1 MASKLISIFL
11 GLQCWSPVLLP
22 CPFPHRSDSNTLEST
37 SLHTSFSWHE
47 GVSDLVLTCTAP
59 SECLCKQT
67 PTYYTK
73 MISLP
78 RSNYVCLLFC
88 VWNTIQKSRLTL
100 PVSWNFLDANPSA
113 LLCLCIYL
121 GLTHSNKDTL
131 DLILSLST
139 SATCQG
145 TEWIKPWAKA
155 RCSEAEKRPAPAG
168 FLFLMVSLDK
178 LGMLDTASL
187 YSLQILT
194 LKSII
199 TLHSKFRRALPDS
212 EPVSSTAVGKKKSS
226 KGKLL
231 QLLCCQQGLHTTK
244 NLQFAKNPTIH
255 KATKSL
261 LNVFLFL
268 YIMRHIAQFVSWKLY

>member
-1 MASKLISIFL
+1 
-11 GLQCWSPVLLP
+11 
-22 CPFPHRSDSNTLEST
+22 
-37 SLHTSFSWHE
+37 
-47 GVSDLVLTCTAP
+47 
-59 SECLCKQT
+59 
-67 PTYYTK
+67 

-78 RSNYVCLLFC
+78 WSNYVCLLFC
-88 VWNTIQKSRLTL
+88 VWNTIQKSRLTF
-100 PVSWNFLDANPSA
+100 PVSWNFLDANPSP

-121 GLTHSNKDTL
+121 GLTHSSKDTF

-168 FLFLMVSLDK
+168 SLFLMVSLDK

-199 TLHSKFRRALPDS
+199 TLHSKFGRALPDT
-212 EPVSSTAVGKKKSS
+212 EPVSSTAVERKGS

-231 QLLCCQQGLHTTK
+231 PAAAVLSAGPAHHQ
-244 NLQFAKNPTIH
+244 NPAACKEPNYPQIH
-255 KATKSL
+255 KVTVIMYFCFFTSWDTLHSL
-261 LNVFLFL
+261 YLWNRV
-268 YIMRHIAQFVSWKLY
+268 

>member
-1 MASKLISIFL
+1 
-11 GLQCWSPVLLP
+11 
-22 CPFPHRSDSNTLEST
+22 
-37 SLHTSFSWHE
+37 
-47 GVSDLVLTCTAP
+47 
-59 SECLCKQT
+59 
-67 PTYYTK
+67 

-78 RSNYVCLLFC
+78 WSNYVCLLFC

-121 GLTHSNKDTL
+121 GLTHSSKDTL

-168 FLFLMVSLDK
+168 SLFLMVSLDK
-178 LGMLDTASL
+178 LGMLETASL

-212 EPVSSTAVGKKKSS
+212 EPVSSTAVEKKRALKESYCQ
-226 KGKLL
+226 
-231 QLLCCQQGLHTTK
+231 QLLCCQQALHTTK

-255 KATKSL
+255 KSTKSL
-261 LNVFLFL
+261 LNVF
-268 YIMRHIAQFVSWKLY
+268 VSLHHETHCTVCILEIVLK